1 MKRVL
6 SLILC
11 VGILLG
17 LLPGALAEAE
27 NNGIPV
33 IRLEIGADE
42 FNRVLE
48 SPDHS
53 YRAHGGTLSVEIPE
67 GWTGE
72 FGPVQELKDLAL
84 DYIRGRGN
92 STWLNAKK
100 PFRFKLEKGADLLGM
115 GSNKHW
121 VLLANACD
129 ATLLRNT
136 LMSYAGRAFGLEY
149 TPKMVPADLYVN
161 GSYMGSYVLAEHI
174 RIGKN
179 RVNIG
184 DNGFLL
190 SMEPYEEE
198 PEENVFATSRGE
210 RFLSEDPDFTET
222 PAGDR
227 KAFLADFLQ
236 KTEDAIFSGAAA
248 EYMDLRSA
256 AKYWWIEQFYIN
268 GDGAYTPSTYLYITE
283 GKLYWGPLW
292 DFDLA
297 PYVGDMGDPE
307 SAQGFDTIRTLWI
320 DRLRAFDEGFRQI
333 LAEEWNNLAPILE
346 GMAADGGAIDRYAE
360 EIRASREQNDAYG
373 YGDEAVWTGEP
384 EALIAGMKDWY
395 RQRIAWISGH
405 LEELGSAKA
414 CVYFYADGDYL
425 STAEVLLNPGTLA
438 EGDFP
443 PDPVKEG
450 FTFEG
455 WADEKGNLLAPGGT
469 VIGETSVN
477 AVFAPEK

>member
-33 IRLEIGADE
+33 VRLEIGEEE
-42 FNRVLE
+42 FARVLE
-48 SPDHS
+48 SRDHS
-53 YRAHGGTLSVEIPE
+53 YRAHGATLSIEVPE

-72 FGPVQELKDLAL
+72 FGKAEAL
-84 DYIRGRGN
+84 ENLPLEYIRGRGN

-129 ATLLRNT
+129 ATLLRNR
-136 LMSYAGRAFGLEY
+136 LMSYAGLAFGLEY

-161 GSYMGSYVLAEHI
+161 GEYLGSYVLAQHI
-174 RIGKN
+174 RIGKT

-184 DNGFLL
+184 EDGYLL
-190 SMEPYEEE
+190 SMAPYEDE

-227 KAFLADFLQ
+227 KAFLAGFLQ
-236 KTEDAIFSGAAA
+236 RAEDAVFSGAAA
-248 EYMDLRSA
+248 DCMDLRSA

-268 GDGAYTPSTYLYITE
+268 GDGAYTPSTYLYIT
-283 GKLYWGPLW
+283 GDKLYWGPLW

-297 PYVGDMGDPE
+297 PYVGDAS
-307 SAQGFDTIRTLWI
+307 SAEGFDTIRSLWI
-320 DRLRAFDEGFRQI
+320 DRLRAFDEGFREI
-333 LAEEWNNLAPILE
+333 LTEEWNNLAPIIE
-346 GMAADGGAIDRYAE
+346 GMAADGGAIDRYAA
-360 EIRASREQNDAYG
+360 EIRASLEQNSACGFDN
-373 YGDEAVWTGEP
+373 
-384 EALIAGMKDWY
+384 EALWSGDPDRLIADMKDWY
-395 RQRIAWISGH
+395 RMRAAWIGAH
-405 LEELGSAKA
+405 LEELGSATA
-414 CVYFYADGDYL
+414 RVYFWAGGEYL
-425 STAEVLLNPGTLA
+425 ATAEVPLNPGVLG

-450 FTFEG
+450 YAFAG
-455 WADEKGNLLAPGGT
+455 WADENGNLLLPGT
-469 VIGETSVN
+469 AVIGDTSLE
-477 AVFAPEK
+477 AVFTAEK